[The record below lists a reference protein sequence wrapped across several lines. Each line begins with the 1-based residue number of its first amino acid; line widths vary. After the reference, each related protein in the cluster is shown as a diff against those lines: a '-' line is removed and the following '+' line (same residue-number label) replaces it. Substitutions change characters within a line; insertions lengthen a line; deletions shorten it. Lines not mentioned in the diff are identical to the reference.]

1 MIKIL
6 SGDTDQQ
13 LWQKAIHGDLQA
25 FESLYNR
32 YWELLLREGYK
43 VLRNREEAEDV
54 VQNLFVDLYNRLGM
68 TEVNDIK
75 GYLLQANRYAIYKR
89 IRQYIAMEKYRIDL
103 PEDFCLSGQAME
115 TGYMT
120 EYAEL
125 ERALAAGIARLPEK
139 CREVFLL
146 SRNHGLS
153 YAQIALQLGI
163 SERTVEKHISKALRL
178 LRDGLSADYGHYF
191 CAVVIFSFFL

>member
-1 MIKIL
+1 MELVTANEELVTRCLK
-6 SGDTDQQ
+6 GDRRAQFE
-13 LWQKAIHGDLQA
+13 LYQA
-25 FESLYNR
+25 YSRAMYNICFR
-32 YWELLLREGYK
+32 MMG
-43 VLRNREEAEDV
+43 NREEAEDV